1 MDKLVFKI
9 AQVHMSRFLNHDLEI
24 VVKGRK
30 EIRGHLSH
38 LLCNGGGAHYDLLG
52 DILFDPFSKVL
63 LYQFGN
69 GLFLSRV
76 KKSVQLVNNQSA
88 EI

>member
-1 MDKLVFKI
+1 MG
-9 AQVHMSRFLNHDLEI
+9 RFLNHDLEI
-24 VVKGRK
+24 VVKRRK

-52 DILFDPFSKVL
+52 DILFDPFSEML
-63 LYQFGN
+63 LDQFGN
-69 GLFLSRV
+69 GFFFARI
-76 KKSVQLVNNQSA
+76 KKSVQFINNESA